1 MTSYSDG
8 RASCRLTRANKSS
21 RVVTN
26 AQRGYAITLALTEGP
41 KLCRL
46 DTEWILE
53 DFYEKNEQVAFA
65 TFSDL
70 WFLDVAATTVAG
82 KTIGV
87 DGAAMVHMKNETGSV
102 LCWPEQWDSSNFVVL
117 SGSG

>member
-1 MTSYSDG
+1 M
-8 RASCRLTRANKSS
+8 
-21 RVVTN
+21 
-26 AQRGYAITLALTEGP
+26 
-41 KLCRL
+41 
-46 DTEWILE
+46 
-53 DFYEKNEQVAFA
+53 AFA
-65 TFSDL
+65 SFSDL

-102 LCWPEQWDSSNFVVL
+102 LCWPERWDGSNFVVL